1 MVVTNRE
8 SINNEEE
15 KTPIIEKVVR
25 ISRISKVVKGGRHL
39 RFNAVVVVGDGEGNV
54 GIGMG
59 KAAAVPDAVKKASYS
74 ARKEIGPV
82 ILDDSTIPHEITGTF
97 GSSTVMLKPGK
108 IGTGI
113 IAGGPIRSACEV
125 LGIKDI
131 VAKSLGSSNPINVL
145 RACIKGLKNQN
156 SPKSIANKRG
166 KNISEITKKKQ

>member
-8 SINNEEE
+8 AINNEEE

-25 ISRISKVVKGGRHL
+25 ISRISNVVKGGRHL

-113 IAGGPIRSACEV
+113 IAGGAVRAVVELAGIRDVVTKARGSTNPVNTVKATLRALQSLRNVNMTVEARRSFNGK
-125 LGIKDI
+125 GIK
-131 VAKSLGSSNPINVL
+131 
-145 RACIKGLKNQN
+145 
-156 SPKSIANKRG
+156 
-166 KNISEITKKKQ
+166 